1 VATEWTKLLDEIPG
15 AAPTPPPRAG
25 PSPLRVL
32 KIAEARAIAARIAQ
46 RQRDGLAVYRPLPE
60 IKGFHKST
68 AHWRLVVGSNRA
80 GKTLG
85 VAAEIARAVCG
96 CDPYDKYPKKNGRI
110 LVVGKDVEHLGNP
123 MWHLLASPGAFSTIR
138 DGVTGKMR
146 ALQTRSDDPTQL
158 RPTDLAR
165 KSEWRPSEP
174 LIPSRMIQDIA
185 WEERKRAIPRK
196 VMLTNG
202 WELWFRSGGSD
213 PPRGIQLDLV
223 WFDEEFDNQQFY
235 AESNARLV
243 DRSGVGI
250 WSATPDVSTPQLAEL
265 YERSQQTGQ
274 NIESFLIQISDN
286 PFLTPDAKEEFRKS
300 LTSEEELEV
309 KFYGRFSLF
318 GRRVYSCYR
327 PDGEHGCEPFD
338 IPPEWAR
345 YVFLDPGRQR
355 AGTVFA
361 AIDPDEEHVW
371 IYDAFPLRNSNA
383 NRWAEMVAARQGKVK
398 FEAFV
403 IDKRF
408 GRQGRAGQDDRSVA
422 EQYYQA
428 LKDVNVEP
436 RVMGPLAGFFAGSD
450 NIMFR
455 EEALLDW
462 MRVREVGPFAGSA
475 NLRVFRNVCPELHKE
490 IKEAYYDRKNPDKR
504 VKLRL
509 SDLIEALEYGASVDP
524 RYERPEKVP
533 EPAKNPAERAWKKK
547 QEKKTRKRARRAHAA
562 IA

>member
-1 VATEWTKLLDEIPG
+1 VETEWTKLLKDAPG

-25 PSPLRVL
+25 PSPLRAL
-32 KIAEARAIAARIAQ
+32 KIAEARAIATRIAQ
-46 RQRDGLAVYRPLPE
+46 RQRDGLNTYHHLPAIE
-60 IKGFHKST
+60 DFHKST

-80 GKTLG
+80 GKSLG
-85 VAAEIARAVCG
+85 VAVEIARAVGG
-96 CDPYDKYPKKNGRI
+96 CDPYNKYPKRNGRF
-110 LVVGKDVEHLGNP
+110 LAVGKDVEHLGNP
-123 MWHLLASPGAFSTIR
+123 MWHLLASPGAFHTIR
-138 DGVTGKMR
+138 DARTGKMR

-165 KSEWRPSEP
+165 RSEWRPSEP
-174 LIPSRMIQDIA
+174 LIPARMIKDIA
-185 WEERKRAIPRK
+185 WEERKRRIPRM
-196 VMLTNG
+196 VSLTTG
-202 WELWFRSGGSD
+202 WDIWFRSGGSD
-213 PPRGIQLDLV
+213 PPRGIQLDGA
-223 WFDEEFDNQQFY
+223 WFDEEFDNLAFW
-235 AESNARLV
+235 AEANARLV
-243 DRSGVGI
+243 DRNGVGI
-250 WSATPDVSTPQLAEL
+250 WSFTPDVSTPQAAEL
-265 YERSQQTGQ
+265 YERSQQAGQ

-309 KFYGRFSLF
+309 KYYGKFSLF

-327 PDGEHGCEPFD
+327 PDGEHGCEPFE

-355 AGTVFA
+355 AGTVLA
-361 AIDPDEEHVW
+361 AVDPDESHIW

-408 GRQGRAGQDDRSVA
+408 GRQGRAGQDDRTVA

-428 LKDVNVEP
+428 LKDVGVEP
-436 RVMGPLAGFFAGSD
+436 QALGPLAGFFSGSD
-450 NIMFR
+450 DIMFR

-462 MRVREVGPFAGSA
+462 MRIREVGPFAGSA
-475 NLRVFRNVCPELHKE
+475 KLRVFRNVCPELHKE
-490 IKEAYYDRKNPDKR
+490 ITDAYYDRKNPDKR

-524 RYERPEKVP
+524 RYQRPEKVP
-533 EPAKNPAERAWKKK
+533 EPAKNPAEQAWKKK
-547 QEKKTRKRARRAHAA
+547 QEVKRKRVRRTHAA